1 MGFVLQVGE
10 LKQMPKS
17 PHKFPVCGNWKYTT
31 PAEDE
36 DEDEEKK
43 FPTNSTGS
51 VHKTRS
57 VALFMFGYLCFV
69 MSCLL

>member
-10 LKQMPKS
+10 IHQMPKP

-31 PAEDE
+31 PAED
-36 DEDEEKK
+36 DEDEEEKC
-43 FPTNSTGS
+43 PTNSTGS